1 MEEKKYNFITTTLIP
16 ATENKSL
23 VGWLLYV
30 CFAYHYKAI
39 FCGLGGKILGFE
51 WICFT
56 SIHGISTNHWF
67 EQLIYA
73 PLLWYAL
80 YRIIVIVFGPNDNE
94 VLSNSVK
101 RLKIIALFFLAM
113 YIYGIGIHFTAYE
126 WIDDYPIPELF
137 LITNFDNT
145 EYSAL
150 HADGIHVTRETFGV
164 AFQIPNRVIEH
175 SKPDYRHQVRKY
187 LEAGKVLLYNNG
199 DPFMFN
205 AAFSSIRDLFRIAEQ
220 RRILKP
226 TTDPKAHRDIVGWPI
241 ELVYKVQKYFVK
253 EGHQMVGGKPHNL
266 SVTPRA
272 EYESD
277 TGDAP

>member
-1 MEEKKYNFITTTLIP
+1 VTRKRNDGTYEILDDKTT
-16 ATENKSL
+16 
-23 VGWLLYV
+23 
-30 CFAYHYKAI
+30 
-39 FCGLGGKILGFE
+39 
-51 WICFT
+51 
-56 SIHGISTNHWF
+56 
-67 EQLIYA
+67 
-73 PLLWYAL
+73 
-80 YRIIVIVFGPNDNE
+80 
-94 VLSNSVK
+94 
-101 RLKIIALFFLAM
+101 KIIPVPRWAGAMAYWGLATTDDSWSTVQWLRDRISQSGQFAKPEEFARDVGDRLNRALSAM
-113 YIYGIGIHFTAYE
+113 RFRESMAKGIGIHFTAYE